1 MGRSWEELG
10 EAIECDKD
18 ALYVQRMD
26 KSIIVRKER
35 GKRRKMRACFENR
48 ILLH

>member
-10 EAIECDKD
+10 EAIEYDKD
-18 ALYVQRMD
+18 TLCAQRID
-26 KSIIVRKER
+26 KTIIVTKEK
-35 GKRRKMRACFENR
+35 GKRRKMRAFVENR